1 MSNKELSEELHKPFI
16 REFQK
21 RKVHSPFIYS
31 IWGADIADMQLIGK
45 FNKVISLKKKIL
57 QLPMFFKKSWM
68 NLIANQTRYG

>member
-31 IWGADIADMQLIGK
+31 IWGADIADVQLIGK
-45 FNKVISLKKKIL
+45 FNKVISLKKRYYNYQCFSK
-57 QLPMFFKKSWM
+57 
-68 NLIANQTRYG
+68 NLGWI